1 MRPLIIAH
9 RTCMADAPE
18 NSLAGVRLAAE
29 QGADGVEVDL
39 RLSLDL
45 RPFLMHDRTL
55 RRTTGFPLP
64 PELTPSFLVRRQR
77 LKGSDERVPSLV
89 QAFEAL
95 APGMLL
101 AVDVKTP
108 WAVAPLLRETR
119 RRRLQ
124 ARVLVWCTSALAVR
138 YAARFAPE
146 VEVAYLKDV
155 VDAAGK
161 QAYIA
166 KARRIGAGAVS
177 VHWRAV
183 DADFVAAAHA
193 LGLRVYSWHRGFELT
208 PAKLAAGLD
217 GLITDHPRAARE
229 AIDLLTG

>member
-1 MRPLIIAH
+1 MDGSGRARSSAVIGAKA
-9 RTCMADAPE
+9 RSDSA
-18 NSLAGVRLAAE
+18 SSAAT
-29 QGADGVEVDL
+29 
-39 RLSLDL
+39 
-45 RPFLMHDRTL
+45 F
-55 RRTTGFPLP
+55 
-64 PELTPSFLVRRQR
+64 
-77 LKGSDERVPSLV
+77 
-89 QAFEAL
+89 
-95 APGMLL
+95 
-101 AVDVKTP
+101 
-108 WAVAPLLRETR
+108 
-119 RRRLQ
+119 
-124 ARVLVWCTSALAVR
+124 
-138 YAARFAPE
+138 ARFAPE

>member
-1 MRPLIIAH
+1 
-9 RTCMADAPE
+9 MADAPE
-18 NSLAGVRLAAE
+18 NSLAGMHVAAE

-55 RRTTGFPLP
+55 RRTTGFLLPVALP
-64 PELTPSFLVRRQR
+64 PGFPVRKQR

-119 RRRLQ
+119 RRR
-124 ARVLVWCTSALAVR
+124 AEGRGPAWGPRALA
-138 YAARFAPE
+138 
-146 VEVAYLKDV
+146 
-155 VDAAGK
+155 
-161 QAYIA
+161 
-166 KARRIGAGAVS
+166 
-177 VHWRAV
+177 
-183 DADFVAAAHA
+183 
-193 LGLRVYSWHRGFELT
+193 
-208 PAKLAAGLD
+208 
-217 GLITDHPRAARE
+217 
-229 AIDLLTG
+229 